1 MPVNLHLVCGSDD
14 YLAEQQA
21 RAIVDATVPTAERV
35 LGLEILDGRVDTKDA
50 AVAVIRQC
58 LESVQTAGFFGGGK
72 LVWLRNATFLNPQ
85 SRPGDSEDVKAR
97 VAELVTLLK
106 GGLPAGQRLLITAVS
121 VARNTAFFKACQA
134 TGEVSDF
141 GSGEK
146 PWDQEKL
153 ARERLD
159 GLLQDAG
166 LEMPEEVRDRFLQRV
181 GTSTRLLA
189 VELEKL
195 RTYRGKAPGAVT
207 AEDVDAIASVGREAM
222 AWDLTDALGDRD
234 PARLVAALRRLEAQD
249 ENAIGL
255 VTMAERRIREML
267 ILRQAIDQRWLQVR
281 DSDRGVFCQWGD
293 PLPEE
298 ADRMLQSLPKD
309 PRKTAPFILRRT
321 SAQAKR
327 YTLQE
332 LRRARH
338 LLIELRERLV
348 SSSAPPDILLETTLL
363 RIIGLHPAIAAAR

>member
-189 VELEKL
+189 VE
-195 RTYRGKAPGAVT
+195 
-207 AEDVDAIASVGREAM
+207 AM